1 MSTVEDAT
9 PSLLAQQAQQR
20 QLNAAFAPLVG
31 SVLLTGMAAGV
42 AEPMPMEALPMDRLE
57 PTSQEN
63 MVGVSGAVPNAG
75 ADAAGSSGGVPPQL
89 LSGQAAEAGQLEALN
104 SSGKVLF
111 TPTPEQANSAAFQL
125 IVGDPQYTAS
135 GDLVGTIY
143 DGQNADGLIELK
155 NGSSMLN
162 SSYQLRLETYGSLVN
177 GENGTPFSIYTS
189 RPVNP
194 TFQQYLTNWGVSVQ
208 PLP

>member
-1 MSTVEDAT
+1 
-9 PSLLAQQAQQR
+9 
-20 QLNAAFAPLVG
+20 
-31 SVLLTGMAAGV
+31 
-42 AEPMPMEALPMDRLE
+42 
-57 PTSQEN
+57 
-63 MVGVSGAVPNAG
+63 
-75 ADAAGSSGGVPPQL
+75 
-89 LSGQAAEAGQLEALN
+89 
-104 SSGKVLF
+104 
-111 TPTPEQANSAAFQL
+111 
-125 IVGDPQYTAS
+125 VGDPQYTAS